1 MTLSPA
7 KNLSVSYAEEFVF
20 QIEWSILQSRN
31 LMILEWMER
40 IEDETSGWSSAFER
54 EFKER
59 ESDVFIDLTLKMR
72 QWCIHRPTLNNDTR
86 AWFVNSEL

>member
-59 ESDVFIDLTLKMR
+59 ERVMYS
-72 QWCIHRPTLNNDTR
+72 
-86 AWFVNSEL
+86 